1 MLLNKRA
8 FLGLSAG
15 LLGASSLGLS
25 MPALA
30 QSGKTLKI
38 GFAPWA
44 DAEFVTK
51 LAAKL
56 LETRLNT
63 KVELV
68 QTDVAPLYQGVTR
81 GDVDAMLMVWLPQTH
96 ADYWKRVEG
105 KVEELGVLYNGAKL
119 GWVVPAYVPESEV
132 ASIADLAKDDVRSK
146 LGGRIQGIEPGAG
159 LTRLSREAVEK
170 YKLDYT
176 LQESSEAAMLTTV
189 DRAIRG
195 KRWIVATAWSPHW
208 MFGKY
213 ELRYL
218 QDPEGAL
225 GQAEEVKG
233 IARPGFTTEHAEAA
247 AFLKRL
253 HLPLNELESAM
264 LDAQNTDYAKAVD
277 KYIAE
282 HTARVNYWVTGEGQ
296 APA

>member
-1 MLLNKRA
+1 MQLNKRA

-15 LLGASSLGLS
+15 LGLS
-25 MPALA
+25 ATGLFQPALA
-30 QSGKTLKI
+30 QSGKTIKI
-38 GFAPWA
+38 GFSAWA

-56 LETRLNT
+56 IETRLNT
-63 KVELV
+63 KVQLV

-81 GDVDAMLMVWLPQTH
+81 GDVDAMLMAWLPQTH

-105 KVEELGVLYNGAKL
+105 KIEELGTLYSGAKL

-132 ASIADLAKDDVRSK
+132 ASIADLAKPEVRSK

-159 LTRLSREAVEK
+159 LTRLSNEAVKK
-170 YKLDYT
+170 YGLDYT

-213 ELRYL
+213 DLRYL
-218 QDPEGAL
+218 TDPEGAL
-225 GQAEEVKG
+225 GAEERVVG
-233 IARPGFTTEHAEAA
+233 IARTGFSAEHAEAT

-253 HLPLNELESAM
+253 NLPLAELESAM